1 MEATGH
7 FVRHADQAAAA
18 RAFVR
23 DTLAGWG
30 VGKVEDVV
38 LIASELF
45 TNAVLHGG
53 GEVEIALA
61 VTGGRV
67 RLEVADDGGLPVP
80 SEVRRPAPDAITGRG
95 LAIVDALAQRW
106 GNGRDPAGRT
116 CVWIE
121 VPAR

>member
-7 FVRHADQAAAA
+7 FARHADQAAAA

-23 DTLAGWG
+23 HTLAGWG
-30 VGKVEDVV
+30 VGRVDDVV

-53 GEVEIALA
+53 GDVD
-61 VTGGRV
+61 VTLSVAGDRV
-67 RLEVADDGGLPVP
+67 RLEVADGGGAAVP
-80 SEVRRPAPDAITGRG
+80 SEARRPTPDAVTGRG

-106 GNGRDPAGRT
+106 GNRSDRAGRT